1 MVATVLR
8 LRYRVLGNTLAR
20 NPWQLVGFCFGI
32 LGALWVVGL
41 VAAGVV
47 AATIAA
53 DLATVRMIAVLGGSL
68 LVLGWVIGPV
78 LLAGFNT
85 TVDAPRLAPFPLTL
99 RQVMVALAATAFT
112 GVPGLATGLAVL
124 VAIGLW
130 ARWPLAVAAAVPC
143 AILALLTCIVA
154 SRLVA
159 TLSAGTG
166 RRWQE
171 VVGTL
176 LLIVVIL
183 AGPILT
189 GVLALLDRAVDLDA
203 RLAQVSG
210 ILAWTPVG
218 AAWAVPGDVA
228 TGEWAVAAARFAI
241 AIATPALLWLV
252 WMRVLRA
259 SISSPPRR
267 AARAVGAGRVGLFG
281 IMPTGGVGAT
291 WARSLTAWLRDPR
304 YLRQLLIVPLLPIIF
319 ALGGGVESPLFT
331 ASALVVALILA
342 FVGYTDVSY
351 DGTAFGTVL
360 ATGIRGRADR
370 LGRALGAACV
380 LIPLVVVLDV
390 AVVVL
395 SGAPERLP
403 ALLGGCLG
411 LLLTGFG
418 VTAVSS
424 ALLATPVAA
433 PGDSPFKS
441 VPGQTF
447 VSGLMVMVVLL
458 VCVVAAAPP
467 LALAVTSLLAG
478 STLLGGLALAV
489 GIGYGLAIAAAGVIV
504 GGRVF
509 DRRGPELLMTIKNF
523 ATS

>member
-1 MVATVLR
+1 
-8 LRYRVLGNTLAR
+8 
-20 NPWQLVGFCFGI
+20 
-32 LGALWVVGL
+32 
-41 VAAGVV
+41 
-47 AATIAA
+47 
-53 DLATVRMIAVLGGSL
+53 
-68 LVLGWVIGPV
+68 
-78 LLAGFNT
+78 FNT

-99 RQVMVALAATAFT
+99 RQVMVALAASAFT

-189 GVLALLDRAVDLDA
+189 GLLALLDRAVDLGA
-203 RLAQVSG
+203 RLVQVSG

-218 AAWAVPGDVA
+218 AAWAVPGDAA

-281 IMPTGGVGAT
+281 NTPTGGVGAT
-291 WARSLTAWLRDPR
+291 WARALTASLRDPR
-304 YLRQLLIVPLLPIIF
+304 YLRPPAHLPPPPLTL
-319 ALGGGVESPLFT
+319 
-331 ASALVVALILA
+331 ALV
-342 FVGYTDVSY
+342 
-351 DGTAFGTVL
+351 
-360 ATGIRGRADR
+360 
-370 LGRALGAACV
+370 
-380 LIPLVVVLDV
+380 
-390 AVVVL
+390 
-395 SGAPERLP
+395 
-403 ALLGGCLG
+403 
-411 LLLTGFG
+411 
-418 VTAVSS
+418 
-424 ALLATPVAA
+424 
-433 PGDSPFKS
+433 
-441 VPGQTF
+441 
-447 VSGLMVMVVLL
+447 
-458 VCVVAAAPP
+458 
-467 LALAVTSLLAG
+467 
-478 STLLGGLALAV
+478 
-489 GIGYGLAIAAAGVIV
+489 
-504 GGRVF
+504 
-509 DRRGPELLMTIKNF
+509 
-523 ATS
+523 

>member
-99 RQVMVALAATAFT
+99 RQVMVALAASAFT

-189 GVLALLDRAVDLDA
+189 GLLALLDRAVDLGA
-203 RLAQVSG
+203 RLVQVSG

-228 TGEWAVAAARFAI
+228 AS
-241 AIATPALLWLV
+241 
-252 WMRVLRA
+252 
-259 SISSPPRR
+259 SIS
-267 AARAVGAGRVGLFG
+267 
-281 IMPTGGVGAT
+281 
-291 WARSLTAWLRDPR
+291 
-304 YLRQLLIVPLLPIIF
+304 
-319 ALGGGVESPLFT
+319 
-331 ASALVVALILA
+331 
-342 FVGYTDVSY
+342 
-351 DGTAFGTVL
+351 
-360 ATGIRGRADR
+360 
-370 LGRALGAACV
+370 
-380 LIPLVVVLDV
+380 
-390 AVVVL
+390 
-395 SGAPERLP
+395 
-403 ALLGGCLG
+403 
-411 LLLTGFG
+411 
-418 VTAVSS
+418 
-424 ALLATPVAA
+424 
-433 PGDSPFKS
+433 
-441 VPGQTF
+441 
-447 VSGLMVMVVLL
+447 
-458 VCVVAAAPP
+458 
-467 LALAVTSLLAG
+467 
-478 STLLGGLALAV
+478 
-489 GIGYGLAIAAAGVIV
+489 
-504 GGRVF
+504 
-509 DRRGPELLMTIKNF
+509 
-523 ATS
+523 

>member
-20 NPWQLVGFCFGI
+20 NPWQLVGFCAGI

-47 AATIAA
+47 TAVITA
-53 DLATVRMIAVLGGSL
+53 DLATVRIIAVLGGAL

-99 RQVMVALAATAFT
+99 RQVMVALTATALA
-112 GVPGLATGLAVL
+112 GVPGLATGLAVV

-130 ARWPLAVAAAVPC
+130 VRWPLAVAAAVPC
-143 AILALLTCIVA
+143 AVLALLTCIVP

-166 RRWQE
+166 RRWHE
-171 VVGTL
+171 VVGTV
-176 LLIVVIL
+176 LLIAVIL
-183 AGPILT
+183 TGPILT
-189 GVLALLDRAVDLDA
+189 GLFTVLDRATDLGV
-203 RLAQVSG
+203 RLGQVAG
-210 ILAWTPVG
+210 IVAWTPVG
-218 AAWAVPGDVA
+218 AAWAVPGDA
-228 TGEWAVAAARFAI
+228 AAGEWAVAAARFAI
-241 AIATPALLWLV
+241 AVATPAVLWLV
-252 WMRVLRA
+252 WMRVLRV

-267 AARAVGAGRVGLFG
+267 AARAVSAGRIGLFG
-281 IMPTGGVGAT
+281 IMPTGGAGAT

-319 ALGGGVESPLFT
+319 AFGGGVEGTMFT
-331 ASALVVALILA
+331 VSALIVALILA

-370 LGRALGAACV
+370 LGRALGAATV
-380 LIPLVVVLDV
+380 LIPLVVAL
-390 AVVVL
+390 AVVVVLL

-411 LLLTGFG
+411 LLLCGFG

-424 ALLATPVAA
+424 AVLTTPVAA

-447 VSGLMVMVVLL
+447 VSGLMVLAVL
-458 VCVVAAAPP
+458 VACVVAAAPP
-467 LALAVTSLLAG
+467 LVLAVASLLTG
-478 STLLGGLALAV
+478 STLLGWLALVV
-489 GIGYGLAIAAAGVIV
+489 GIGYGLAIAAVGVIV

-509 DRRGPELLMTIKNF
+509 DRRGPELLMSIRNF